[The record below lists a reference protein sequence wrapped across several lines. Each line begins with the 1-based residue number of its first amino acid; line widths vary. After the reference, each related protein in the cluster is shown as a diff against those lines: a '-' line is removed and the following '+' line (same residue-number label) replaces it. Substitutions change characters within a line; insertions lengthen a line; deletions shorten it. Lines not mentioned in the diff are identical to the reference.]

1 MSVRIFL
8 VEDELIHAEALKISI
23 EEAGFELVGEC
34 NNADEAFDM
43 IKNTQPDVVLVDISL
58 PGVLNGMTLSDRIHR
73 ELGIPHIFTTSFT
86 REDIMDQAVATK
98 PAAYLNKPVEIASLL
113 SAVKIAIQNKPLNE
127 VPKDGARSNYFFTRI
142 GNKLVRIHFED
153 ILIVK
158 ADGENFVSLISEK
171 KETACRVTLKEVAGY
186 LPESF
191 IQIHRSYFINMDYL
205 DTFSELDQTAI
216 LKGHHAPVAR
226 SYKKN
231 FMNLIQKL

>member
-1 MSVRIFL
+1 MSVRIFI

-34 NNADEAFDM
+34 NNADDAFDM
-43 IKNTQPDVVLVDISL
+43 IKYTHPDVVLVDIAL
-58 PGVLNGMTLSDRIHR
+58 PGVLNGMTLSDKIHR

-86 REDIMDQAVATK
+86 REDIMDQAVATN
-98 PAAYLNKPVEIASLL
+98 PAAYLNKPVGITSLL
-113 SAVKIAIQNKPLNE
+113 SAVKIAIQNKPLSE
-127 VPKDGARSNYFFTRI
+127 VPKDGVRSNYFFTRI

-171 KETACRVTLKEVAGY
+171 KEIACRVTLKEVAGY

-205 DTFSELDQTAI
+205 DSFNELDQTAV

-226 SYKKN
+226 SYKKD